1 MLSIQSGPAGA
12 SPTRFWPADRIARLT
27 PEASYA
33 RLHREAD
40 LDKIGAT
47 IGNRGTPP
55 DWRSAAGPQK
65 QVRSAPPKRPIRAAR
80 PSGEASRFRV
90 SLSIRPIR
98 SPTKKTA
105 AEIAVTA
112 TRLLGVSAATKV
124 NTARR

>member
-65 QVRSAPPKRPIRAAR
+65 QVRSAPPKRPIRAAGYRAKLRGSAFHSRYVPFGHRQRR
-80 PSGEASRFRV
+80 PRLR
-90 SLSIRPIR
+90 SL
-98 SPTKKTA
+98 
-105 AEIAVTA
+105 
-112 TRLLGVSAATKV
+112 
-124 NTARR
+124 

>member
-47 IGNRGTPP
+47 L
-55 DWRSAAGPQK
+55 
-65 QVRSAPPKRPIRAAR
+65 RAQE
-80 PSGEASRFRV
+80 GEAHQTPDIAPSD
-90 SLSIRPIR
+90 
-98 SPTKKTA
+98 
-105 AEIAVTA
+105 AVTPGQ
-112 TRLLGVSAATKV
+112 LLERSGSAGG
-124 NTARR
+124 